1 MSFGSKTVQA
11 VSVLMIMFGAV
22 SALVELVNVVTAAA
36 DKVLL
41 LTAYIL
47 LFSGGIAEMAAG
59 VIGFINCKIV
69 SKAKLLLICG
79 IALAAVICTGYIL
92 AITAGGYYSIF
103 GLLSGLL
110 LPIMFTAG
118 AALMKKGT

>member
-11 VSVLMIMFGAV
+11 VSVLMIMLGAV
-22 SALVELVNVVTAAA
+22 SALVELVNVVTTAA
-36 DKVLL
+36 DKVLQ

-47 LFSGGIAEMAAG
+47 LFTGGVAELAAG

-79 IALAAVICTGYIL
+79 IASAAFICTGYIL
-92 AITAGGYYSIF
+92 AITARGYYSIF
-103 GLLSGLL
+103 GLFSGLL
-110 LPIMFTAG
+110 LPIVFTAG